1 MKYKVLFSFIV
12 VSSFSFA
19 QTVESQNV
27 SSENE
32 FDRWS
37 IEVNVGM
44 NKPTKPFTS
53 NYYSSDP
60 KKYFN
65 ISSVNHFDVGARYM
79 LSNSF
84 GFKVDFGYD
93 KIENQNGSGSL
104 DFEAIQYRVGLQG
117 VANLGSIMNF
127 RSFTNRFNL
136 LAHAGIQISQFTPKV
151 GRFRE
156 ITEDNGGVVFGFTP
170 QLRITNSIVL
180 TGDFSVINNL
190 RQHYNWD
197 GVSLSTEDNNL
208 SGTMFVSSVGLTYY
222 IGKNKKHVDWSD
234 NIPLNNKVPDDAKD
248 SEARKRIA
256 ELEKML
262 NDVDR
267 DGVADYLDSQ
277 NNTPNGVVVDTKGRF
292 IDVNRN
298 GVPDELEKDG
308 INEYNSSLYTKNND
322 AMSSLVENDYVNVF
336 YDVNQDYPNSGST
349 STVYQLIEFMKKN
362 ATVKINLQGFA
373 DLRGG
378 DSINKDLSFR
388 RANNLMKILVDSGIS
403 IDRIKVEA
411 VGVDKV
417 FNGNKENLDYARRV
431 SVTIVK

>member
-1 MKYKVLFSFIV
+1 MKYIVLYSFLVI
-12 VSSFSFA
+12 SSLSFG
-19 QTVESQNV
+19 QNESQEV
-27 SSENE
+27 SDENE

-37 IEVNVGM
+37 IEVNAGM
-44 NKPTKPFTS
+44 NKPTKPFTF

-84 GFKVDFGYD
+84 GLKIDFGYD
-93 KIENQNGSGSL
+93 KIENQKGSGSL

-222 IGKNKKHVDWSD
+222 IGKNKKHADWSD
-234 NIPLNNKVPDDAKD
+234 NIPLNKKVPDDAKD

-322 AMSSLVENDYVNVF
+322 AMSSLVKNDYVNVF

-378 DSINKDLSFR
+378 DSFNKDLSFR
-388 RANNLMKILVDSGIS
+388 RANNLMKILVDSGIAN
-403 IDRIKVEA
+403 DRIKVEA